1 MISIISAFGGQHIQ
15 DALYKDMQGQN
26 MVFSLEDCSNGISL
40 IMAVEQHP
48 DVDVIVIGHTVV
60 KDIET
65 YLSQIREITKTARIV
80 LLLNGKRHQYIQ
92 EQYEGY
98 NRRYNVED
106 IIFEGDGIDKLKI
119 LSIMNKGRLTVE
131 QEIKEEIHAE
141 NPSLAEKPVEKSKEN
156 SIENQTGKSD
166 VAEFDIKPEA
176 KPKREK
182 PEKLKREKPKREKTP
197 VIDIKPKK
205 KKVLQHKS
213 ADKCTVISLFWH
225 NAWRRRHE
233 YDGEPCG
240 ISGYER

>member
-119 LSIMNKGRLTVE
+119 LSIMKSLWRNLKKIPSKIRRENLMWLRL
-131 QEIKEEIHAE
+131 I
-141 NPSLAEKPVEKSKEN
+141 
-156 SIENQTGKSD
+156 
-166 VAEFDIKPEA
+166 
-176 KPKREK
+176 
-182 PEKLKREKPKREKTP
+182 
-197 VIDIKPKK
+197 
-205 KKVLQHKS
+205 
-213 ADKCTVISLFWH
+213 
-225 NAWRRRHE
+225 
-233 YDGEPCG
+233 
-240 ISGYER
+240 